1 MAALS
6 VLHLVGSAEDDF
18 HAELSALYAR
28 EVLSPE
34 GTRARFARV
43 EPGGRWRFGDHLDAL
58 GEAVD
63 APAALARI
71 AGDRPDLVVPH
82 MFCAS
87 GMTTYRA
94 LMEDVL
100 GLPVVGS
107 RAATCAVAADK
118 PWTRGVLAAA
128 GVEVARGAVLAPGDA
143 APDLGFPVV
152 VKPASVDNSMGLS
165 FVASAA
171 GMEAALD
178 AAFAQDGRILV
189 ETYIPGR
196 EIRLCVVETE
206 DGPVVPATM
215 EYPVSAERPV
225 REVADKLD
233 IAEDGTPR
241 AQTVRATAKP
251 TVPAELAP
259 ELRARLEAT
268 ALAAHRALD
277 CRDYSLWDV
286 RVRDGDEA
294 VVVLEAGLFWA
305 FSEISMISA
314 MLAADGHLVEDVV
327 GAMWRRAAARGASP
341 G

>member
-28 EVLSPE
+28 GVLAPQ
-34 GTRARFARV
+34 GTAARV
-43 EPGGRWRFGDHLDAL
+43 ARVAPDGSWRFGDSLDAL
-58 GEAVD
+58 GDPMDAAQAV
-63 APAALARI
+63 AAI
-71 AGDRPDLVVPH
+71 ANARPDLVVPH

-100 GLPVVGS
+100 GLALVGS
-107 RAATCAVAADK
+107 RAATCAVATDK
-118 PWTRGVLAAA
+118 AWTRGVLAQA
-128 GVEVARGAVLAPGDA
+128 GVEVARGAVLRPGDA

-152 VKPASVDNSMGLS
+152 VKPATVDNSVGLS
-165 FVASAA
+165 FVASPDE
-171 GMEAALD
+171 MDAAL
-178 AAFAQDGRILV
+178 AEAFAHDNRVLV
-189 ETYIPGR
+189 EAYIPGR
-196 EIRLCVVETE
+196 EIRMCVVETG
-206 DGPVVPATM
+206 DGPIVPAMM
-215 EYPVSAERPV
+215 EYPVSAEHPV
-225 REVADKLD
+225 REAADKLD
-233 IAEDGTPR
+233 IADDGTPR

-286 RVRDGDEA
+286 RVREGDGQNA
-294 VVVLEAGLFWA
+294 C
-305 FSEISMISA
+305 
-314 MLAADGHLVEDVV
+314 
-327 GAMWRRAAARGASP
+327 R
-341 G
+341 